1 MEVVEIFELL
11 AETAGKNAKVQIL
24 KDHESELLKKIF
36 SFTYDDLKQYYVTT
50 HTVKKIERNYIPR
63 GNGEERNWIGFL
75 DLLKQCN
82 EHEISGN
89 DAVEK
94 IHTYFER
101 MPVIYEKWMRRVLDR
116 HLNVGITSKS
126 INKAYKKDKK
136 DPNLI
141 YAFEVQLADK
151 WPKFE
156 KKIIATHKLVAVE
169 PKLDG
174 FRCIAMIQGGKCSLM
189 SRNGKSITK
198 NFVDTV
204 CKELESL
211 NLDDCI
217 LDGELMGRTFKETT
231 QQVHKK
237 TNPDVT
243 HIKFHVF
250 DYLSFEDWKNQETK
264 VTCEKARESIE
275 DMCLEART
283 DFIKTVSRLIVSPL
297 EVQKYHDIFVQDN
310 YEGVMIKTLD
320 TKYKFGRG
328 SNVLKHKAFF
338 DTDVL
343 CIAFEEGT
351 GKHQGVLGAIIVNYN
366 DVLVNVGSGFSD
378 KQREE
383 IWNNQQNYR
392 MKMCEVRYQ
401 EETEDG
407 SLRFPTFRT
416 WRPDKD

>member
-1 MEVVEIFELL
+1 MEVVDIFELL
-11 AETAGKNAKVQIL
+11 DSTAGKKDKIAIL
-24 KDHESELLKKIF
+24 KEHESYLLKQVL

-50 HTVKKIERNYIPR
+50 HTVKKIERSEDFSTD
-63 GNGEERNWIGFL
+63 NGDEHWYGFL
-75 DLLKQCN
+75 ALLTACD
-82 EHEISGN
+82 EHDISGN
-89 DAVEK
+89 SAVEK
-94 IHTYFER
+94 IHTYFSL
-101 MPVIYEKWMRRVLDR
+101 MPAIYEKWMRRVLDR
-116 HLNVGITSKS
+116 HLNIGITAKS

-136 DPNLI
+136 DSNLI

-156 KKIIATHKLVAVE
+156 KKIIATHKLVVVE

-174 FRCIAMIQGGKCSLM
+174 FRCIAMIQDGKCSLM
-189 SRNGKSITK
+189 SRNGKSITR

-264 VTCEKARESIE
+264 TTCQESRESIE
-275 DMCLEART
+275 DMCFEART
-283 DFIKTVSRLIVSPL
+283 SFIKTVPRWIVNPL
-297 EVQKYHDIFVQDN
+297 EIQKYHDIFVQDG
-310 YEGVMIKTLD
+310 YEGVMVKTLN

-343 CIAFEEGT
+343 CIGFEEGT
-351 GKHQGVLGAIIVNYN
+351 GKHKGVLGAVIVSYN
-366 DVLVNVGSGFSD
+366 DVRVNVGSGFSD
-378 KQREE
+378 RQREE
-383 IWNNQQNYR
+383 IWNNQQGYR

-401 EETEDG
+401 EETDDG
-407 SLRFPTFRT
+407 SLRFPTFRA